1 MCSTLRV
8 LMYQEDEEEMAQ
20 VFGSAGKSAFSMS
33 DTRYQDLLSR
43 IALPMLSLLLL
54 IPVGYYLLTR
64 GHFFW
69 GVVVAGIYIVSIKS
83 LEAAGLKLKK
93 RITDADTGAK
103 AEQAVAE
110 ALQELPDDYYVFHDL
125 EFPGFNID
133 HVVLGPNGIF
143 LVETKSQKG
152 NITQNNDALLTNGR
166 KFFKDFLKQCWSQAY
181 SLRDHLG
188 KDRLGELSIK
198 PILCFARGFVEI
210 RGPVRGVAVLNVG
223 YLRPYIL
230 SQRGSFPAQAR
241 DQIIP
246 LLAAALSNP
255 AAQPSPM
262 VPQSQTGG
270 IVCPKCFHERTQ
282 NDDLHFSA
290 GECPKC
296 GVIYAR
302 AQTNTHETH
311 STAESTSTKKL
322 PPFVI
327 ALLPFLSMR
336 FPFNLLA
343 AAAMAKGKPITP
355 NFFWNILALK
365 LAACALAALLL
376 IGAYK
381 TMQATVCSIFSP
393 PQAQTKQP
401 SEKPIPNEQH
411 PIQAVAFPLTH
422 AVSSDNS
429 AQAITFVFKEDR
441 GQNVIL
447 LFFDNKAKTLA
458 LRACVRANEKLTT
471 TLPRTDLGYII
482 VTGEAWQGYEDLFG
496 PSSETKKALITLSS
510 QTKAGNVTPIQA
522 TSSMFVQKGV
532 QSPLPETKTWIKA
545 AFKNSGGFMKM

>member
-1 MCSTLRV
+1 MCSTFRV
-8 LMYQEDEEEMAQ
+8 LTNQEDEEEMAQ
-20 VFGSAGKSAFSMS
+20 VFGSAGKSVFSMG

-54 IPVGYYLLTR
+54 IPLGYYLLTR

-83 LEAAGLKLKK
+83 LEETGIKLKK
-93 RITDADTGAK
+93 RISDADTGAE
-103 AEQAVAE
+103 AEQAVAD

-133 HVVLGPNGIF
+133 HVVIGPNGIF

-152 NITQNNDALLTNGR
+152 NITQENDVLLRNGR
-166 KFFKDFLKQCWSQAY
+166 KFFKDFLNQCWSQTY

-188 KDRLGELSIK
+188 AERLGGQTIM
-198 PILCFARGFVEI
+198 PILCFSRGFIQI
-210 RGPVRGVAVLNVG
+210 RGLVRGVEVLNIRF
-223 YLRPYIL
+223 LRPYIL
-230 SQRGSFPAQAR
+230 SQRGSLPAQAR

-246 LLAAALSNP
+246 FLAAALSDQT
-255 AAQPSPM
+255 AQPSPM
-262 VPQSQTGG
+262 VPQSKTGG
-270 IVCPKCFHERTQ
+270 IVCPKCYYERTQ

-296 GVIYAR
+296 GVIYAHV
-302 AQTNTHETH
+302 QTNSPHD
-311 STAESTSTKKL
+311 STSAQAAAPKDLTRTL
-322 PPFVI
+322 Q
-327 ALLPFLSMR
+327 ALLSGQDSQHKQSPTKQIQWSAL
-336 FPFNLLA
+336 
-343 AAAMAKGKPITP
+343 T
-355 NFFWNILALK
+355 LK

-381 TMQATVCSIFSP
+381 TMQATVTSIFSP
-393 PQAQTKQP
+393 PQTQTKQAP
-401 SEKPIPNEQH
+401 EKPIPDEPNSVH
-411 PIQAVAFPLTH
+411 LATFPLTH

-429 AQAITFVFKEDR
+429 AKAITFVFEEDR

-471 TLPRTDLGYII
+471 TLPRVDLGYVI

-496 PSSETKKALITLSS
+496 PASESKKALITLSS
-510 QTKAGNVTPIQA
+510 QTKTGNVTSIQA
-522 TSSMFVQKGV
+522 TSSMFLQKGGP
-532 QSPLPETKTWIKA
+532 SPITEAKAWVKA
-545 AFKNSGGFMKM
+545 AFKRGGPS

>member
-1 MCSTLRV
+1 
-8 LMYQEDEEEMAQ
+8 MYQEDEEEMAQ

-246 LLAAALSNP
+246 LLAAALSDQ

-262 VPQSQTGG
+262 IPQSQFGG
-270 IVCPKCFHERTQ
+270 IVCPKCFHERTT

-302 AQTNTHETH
+302 VQTNSPHDSTSAQAAAPKSL
-311 STAESTSTKKL
+311 STAL
-322 PPFVI
+322 Q
-327 ALLPFLSMR
+327 ALLYGQNSQHKKSKTLQFQW
-336 FPFNLLA
+336 A
-343 AAAMAKGKPITP
+343 V
-355 NFFWNILALK
+355 LALK

-381 TMQATVCSIFSP
+381 TMQTTVAKIFSP
-393 PQAQTKQP
+393 PQTQTKQAP
-401 SEKPIPNEQH
+401 EKPIPNEQH

-429 AQAITFVFKEDR
+429 SKAITFVFEEDR

-471 TLPRTDLGYII
+471 TLPRVDLGYII
-482 VTGEAWQGYEDLFG
+482 VTGPGWQGYDELFG
-496 PSSETKKALITLSS
+496 PQSEAKKALITLSS
-510 QTKAGNVTPIQA
+510 QAKAGNVAPIRA
-522 TSSMFVQKGV
+522 SSSMFVQKGAP
-532 QSPLPETKTWIKA
+532 SSLPEAKAWVKGAFIKTGP
-545 AFKNSGGFMKM
+545 S

>member
-1 MCSTLRV
+1 MFSTSQVHML
-8 LMYQEDEEEMAQ
+8 QEGEEEMAQ
-20 VFGSAGKSAFSMS
+20 VFGSAGKSAFAMGNR
-33 DTRYQDLLSR
+33 RYQDLISR
-43 IALPMLSLLLL
+43 IALPMLSSLLL
-54 IPVGYYLLTR
+54 IPVAYYLLTH
-64 GHFFW
+64 GHLFW
-69 GVVVAGIYIVSIKS
+69 GIGVAVFYFVSIKS
-83 LEAAGLKLKK
+83 LEQAGLKLKQ
-93 RITDADTGAK
+93 RIFHADTGAK
-103 AEQAVAE
+103 AEQAIAE

-152 NITQNNDALLTNGR
+152 NITQENDALLRNGS
-166 KFFKDFLKQCWSQAY
+166 KFFKDFLKQCWGQTY

-188 KDRLGELSIK
+188 AERLEGLSIK
-198 PILCFARGFVEI
+198 PILCFSRGFVEI

-246 LLAAALSNP
+246 LLAAALSDQ

-270 IVCPKCFHERTQ
+270 IVCPKCFHERTK
-282 NDDLHFSA
+282 NDDLHFNA

-296 GVIYAR
+296 GVIYAHV
-302 AQTNTHETH
+302 QTNSPHD
-311 STAESTSTKKL
+311 STSAQAAAPKDLTRTL
-322 PPFVI
+322 Q
-327 ALLPFLSMR
+327 ALLSGQDSQHKKSPTQQIQWPAL
-336 FPFNLLA
+336 
-343 AAAMAKGKPITP
+343 T
-355 NFFWNILALK
+355 LK
-365 LAACALAALLL
+365 LAACTLAALLL

-381 TMQATVCSIFSP
+381 TMQATVSSIFSP
-393 PQAQTKQP
+393 PQTQTKQAP
-401 SEKPIPNEQH
+401 EKPIPNEQH

-429 AQAITFVFKEDR
+429 AKAITFIFEEDR

-471 TLPRTDLGYII
+471 TLPRVDLGYVI
-482 VTGEAWQGYEDLFG
+482 VTGQTWQGYEGLFG
-496 PSSETKKALITLSS
+496 RQSESKKALITLSS
-510 QTKAGNVTPIQA
+510 QTKTGNVTSIRA
-522 TSSMFVQKGV
+522 TSSMFIQKGV
-532 QSPLPETKTWIKA
+532 QSPLPEAKTWIKA
-545 AFKNSGGFMKM
+545 AFKNAGGFMKM

>member
-1 MCSTLRV
+1 
-8 LMYQEDEEEMAQ
+8 MAQ
-20 VFGSAGKSAFSMS
+20 VFGSAGKSAFSMG

-43 IALPMLSLLLL
+43 IALPMISLLLL
-54 IPVGYYLLTR
+54 IPLGYYLLTR

-69 GVVVAGIYIVSIKS
+69 AVGVAGIYVISIKS
-83 LEAAGLKLKK
+83 LEKAGLKLKK
-93 RITDADTGAK
+93 RISHADTGAK

-110 ALQELPDDYYVFHDL
+110 ALNELPDDYYVFHDL

-152 NITQNNDALLTNGR
+152 NITQENDVLLRNGR

-181 SLRDHLG
+181 SLRDHLNAE
-188 KDRLGELSIK
+188 RLRGLSIK
-198 PILCFARGFVEI
+198 PILCFSQGFVEI

-230 SQRGSFPAQAR
+230 SQRGSVSDQTR

-246 LLAAALSNP
+246 LLAAALSDQ
-255 AAQPSPM
+255 ATQPSSM
-262 VPQSQTGG
+262 VPQAKTGG
-270 IVCPKCFHERTQ
+270 IVCPKCFYERTK
-282 NDDLHFSA
+282 NDDLHFSS

-296 GVIYAR
+296 GVIYTR
-302 AQTNTHETH
+302 AQSDTPDTPPT
-311 STAESTSTKKL
+311 TQTTSTKDL
-322 PPFVI
+322 PPIVI
-327 ALLPFLSMR
+327 ALLPFLPKR
-336 FPFNLLA
+336 FPFTLLA
-343 AAAMAKGKPITP
+343 AVAMAKGKPTTP

-376 IGAYK
+376 IGAFK
-381 TMQATVCSIFSP
+381 TIQATVTSIFSP
-393 PQAQTKQP
+393 TQTQTKQAP
-401 SEKPIPNEQH
+401 EKPIPNEQI

-429 AQAITFVFKEDR
+429 AQAITFIFEEDR

-471 TLPRTDLGYII
+471 TLPRTDLGYVI
-482 VTGEAWQGYEDLFG
+482 VTGPAWQGYEELFG
-496 PSSETKKALITLSS
+496 PQSQTKKALITLSS
-510 QTKAGNVTPIQA
+510 QTKTGNVTSIRA
-522 TSSMFVQKGV
+522 TSSMFVEKGA
-532 QSPLPETKTWIKA
+532 QSPLPETKAWIKA
-545 AFKNSGGFMKM
+545 AFTNAGGFMKM

>member
-1 MCSTLRV
+1 
-8 LMYQEDEEEMAQ
+8 MAQ
-20 VFGSAGKSAFSMS
+20 VFGSAGKSAFAMGNS
-33 DTRYQDLLSR
+33 RYKDMFSR
-43 IALPMLSLLLL
+43 IALPLLSSLLL
-54 IPVGYYLLTR
+54 IPVACYLLTH
-64 GHFFW
+64 GYHFW
-69 GVVVAGIYIVSIKS
+69 GIGVAVFYFVSIKS
-83 LEAAGLKLKK
+83 IEQAGLKLKK
-93 RITDADTGAK
+93 RISDADTGAK
-103 AEQAVAE
+103 AEKAVAE

-152 NITQNNDALLTNGR
+152 NITQENDVLLRNGR
-166 KFFKDFLKQCWSQAY
+166 KFFKDFLNQCWSQTY

-188 KDRLGELSIK
+188 AERLGGQTIM
-198 PILCFARGFVEI
+198 PILCFSRGFVQI
-210 RGPVRGVAVLNVG
+210 RGRVKGVEVLNIRF
-223 YLRPYIL
+223 LRPYIL
-230 SQRGSFPAQAR
+230 SQRGSLPTQAR

-255 AAQPSPM
+255 AAHPSQLIQ
-262 VPQSQTGG
+262 QSQAAG

-296 GVIYAR
+296 GVIYAHVQTNPLHDTHS
-302 AQTNTHETH
+302 AQTSDPTGLAAT
-311 STAESTSTKKL
+311 L
-322 PPFVI
+322 Q
-327 ALLPFLSMR
+327 ALLSGQNSQHKKSATQQIQWPV
-336 FPFNLLA
+336 
-343 AAAMAKGKPITP
+343 
-355 NFFWNILALK
+355 LALK
-365 LAACALAALLL
+365 FAACAMAALLL

-381 TMQATVCSIFSP
+381 TMQATVTSIFSP
-393 PQAQTKQP
+393 KQTQTKQAP
-401 SEKPIPNEQH
+401 ARPIPNEQH

-429 AQAITFVFKEDR
+429 AKAITFVFEEDQ

-471 TLPRTDLGYII
+471 TLPRSDLGYII
-482 VTGEAWQGYEDLFG
+482 VTGPAWQGYDELFG
-496 PSSETKKALITLSS
+496 PGSEAKKALIALSS
-510 QTKAGNVTPIQA
+510 QTKAGNVTSIQA

-532 QSPLPETKTWIKA
+532 QSPLTETKAWIKA
-545 AFKNSGGFMKM
+545 AFKNASGFMKM

>member
-1 MCSTLRV
+1 ML
-8 LMYQEDEEEMAQ
+8 QEGEEEMAQ
-20 VFGSAGKSAFSMS
+20 VFGSAGKSAFAMGNS
-33 DTRYQDLLSR
+33 RYKDMLSR
-43 IALPMLSLLLL
+43 IAPPMLSSLLL
-54 IPVGYYLLTR
+54 IPIAYYLLTH
-64 GHFFW
+64 GHLNW
-69 GVVVAGIYIVSIKS
+69 GLGVAVFYFVSIKS
-83 LEAAGLKLKK
+83 LEQAGLKLKK
-93 RITDADTGAK
+93 RISDADTGAE

-152 NITQNNDALLTNGR
+152 KITQEHDVLLRNGR
-166 KFFKDFLKQCWSQAY
+166 KFFKDFLNQCWSQTY

-188 KDRLGELSIK
+188 VERLGGQTIM
-198 PILCFARGFVEI
+198 PILCFSRGFVQI
-210 RGPVRGVAVLNVG
+210 RGLVRGVEVLNIRF
-223 YLRPYIL
+223 LRPYIL
-230 SQRGSFPAQAR
+230 SQRGSLPTQAR

-262 VPQSQTGG
+262 VPQSKTGG

-322 PPFVI
+322 SPFVM
-327 ALLPFLSMR
+327 ALLPFLPMR
-336 FPFNLLA
+336 FPFTLLA
-343 AAAMAKGKPITP
+343 AVAMAKGKQITP

-376 IGAYK
+376 IGAFK
-381 TMQATVCSIFSP
+381 TMQATVTSIFSP
-393 PQAQTKQP
+393 PQTQTKQAP
-401 SEKPIPNEQH
+401 KIPAPTNPH
-411 PIQAVAFPLTH
+411 PIHPVAFPLTH

-429 AQAITFVFKEDR
+429 AAAITFIFEEDR

-471 TLPRTDLGYII
+471 TLPRVDLGYVI
-482 VTGEAWQGYEDLFG
+482 VTGPVWQGYEELFG
-496 PSSETKKALITLSS
+496 PQSEAKKALITLSS
-510 QTKAGNVTPIQA
+510 QTKTGNVTSIRA
-522 TSSMFVQKGV
+522 TSNLFLQNGTPSAQAEVR
-532 QSPLPETKTWIKA
+532 SWINA
-545 AFKNSGGFMKM
+545 AFKKSGFLKI

>member
-1 MCSTLRV
+1 MCSTFRV
-8 LMYQEDEEEMAQ
+8 LMYQEGEEEMAQ
-20 VFGSAGKSAFSMS
+20 VFGSAGKSAFAMGNS
-33 DTRYQDLLSR
+33 RYKDMLSR
-43 IALPMLSLLLL
+43 IALPMLSSLLL
-54 IPVGYYLLTR
+54 IPIAYYLLTH
-64 GHFFW
+64 GHLNW
-69 GVVVAGIYIVSIKS
+69 GLGVAVFYFVSIKS
-83 LEAAGLKLKK
+83 LEQAGLKLKK
-93 RITDADTGAK
+93 RISHADTGAK

-152 NITQNNDALLTNGR
+152 KITQEHDVLLRNGR
-166 KFFKDFLKQCWSQAY
+166 KFFKDFLNQCWSQTY

-188 KDRLGELSIK
+188 AERLGGLSVK
-198 PILCFARGFVEI
+198 PILCFSRGFVEI
-210 RGPVRGVAVLNVG
+210 RGPVRGTQVLNIRF
-223 YLRPYIL
+223 LRPYIL
-230 SQRGSFPAQAR
+230 SQRGSLPTQAR

-311 STAESTSTKKL
+311 STAESSSTKKL
-322 PPFVI
+322 PQFVI
-327 ALLPFLSMR
+327 ALLPFLPMR
-336 FPFNLLA
+336 FPFTLLA
-343 AAAMAKGKPITP
+343 AVAMAKGKPITP

-381 TMQATVCSIFSP
+381 TMQATVTSIFSL
-393 PQAQTKQP
+393 PQTQTKQAP
-401 SEKPIPNEQH
+401 EKPIPAEQH

-429 AQAITFVFKEDR
+429 AQAITFVFEEDQ

-447 LFFDNKAKTLA
+447 LFFDTKAKTLA

-482 VTGEAWQGYEDLFG
+482 VTGPAWQGYEDLFG
-496 PSSETKKALITLSS
+496 PTSEAKKALITLSS
-510 QTKAGNVTPIQA
+510 QTKTGNVAPIRA

-532 QSPLPETKTWIKA
+532 QSPLPETKAWIKA
-545 AFKNSGGFMKM
+545 AFKNAGGFMKM

>member
-1 MCSTLRV
+1 
-8 LMYQEDEEEMAQ
+8 MAQ
-20 VFGSAGKSAFSMS
+20 VFGSAGKSAFSMG

-69 GVVVAGIYIVSIKS
+69 GVGVAFFYVVSIKS
-83 LEAAGLKLKK
+83 LEEAGLKLKK
-93 RITDADTGAK
+93 RISHADTGAK

-152 NITQNNDALLTNGR
+152 NITQENDVLLRNGR
-166 KFFKDFLKQCWSQAY
+166 KFFKNFLNQCWSQTY

-188 KDRLGELSIK
+188 AERLGGQTIM
-198 PILCFARGFVEI
+198 PILCFSRGFVQI
-210 RGPVRGVAVLNVG
+210 RGLVRGVEVLNIRF
-223 YLRPYIL
+223 LRPYIL
-230 SQRGSFPAQAR
+230 SQRGSLPTQAR

-255 AAQPSPM
+255 AAQPSPR
-262 VPQSQTGG
+262 VPQSKTGG

-302 AQTNTHETH
+302 AQSDTPDTPPT
-311 STAESTSTKKL
+311 TQTTSTKDL
-322 PPFVI
+322 PPIVI
-327 ALLPFLSMR
+327 ALLPFLPKR
-336 FPFNLLA
+336 FPFTLLA
-343 AAAMAKGKPITP
+343 AVAMAKGKPTTP

-381 TMQATVCSIFSP
+381 TMQATVTSIFNP
-393 PQAQTKQP
+393 PQTQTMQTP
-401 SEKPIPNEQH
+401 EKPIPNEQH

-429 AQAITFVFKEDR
+429 ARAITFVFEEDQ

-458 LRACVRANEKLTT
+458 LRACVRAYEKLTT
-471 TLPRTDLGYII
+471 TLPRVDLGYVI
-482 VTGEAWQGYEDLFG
+482 VTGQVWQGYEDLFG
-496 PSSETKKALITLSS
+496 PASEAKKALITLSS
-510 QTKAGNVTPIQA
+510 QTKAGNVTSIRA

-532 QSPLPETKTWIKA
+532 QSPLPETKAWVRA
-545 AFKNSGGFMKM
+545 AVKNAGGYMKM

>member
-1 MCSTLRV
+1 
-8 LMYQEDEEEMAQ
+8 MYQEGEEEMAQ
-20 VFGSAGKSAFSMS
+20 VFGSAGKSAFVMGNS
-33 DTRYQDLLSR
+33 RYKDMLFR
-43 IALPMLSLLLL
+43 IALPMISSLLL
-54 IPVGYYLLTR
+54 IPVAYYLLTH
-64 GHFFW
+64 GYLYW
-69 GVVVAGIYIVSIKS
+69 GLGVAVFYFVSIKS
-83 LEAAGLKLKK
+83 LEQAGLKLKK
-93 RITDADTGAK
+93 RISDADTGAK
-103 AEQAVAE
+103 AEQVVAE

-152 NITQNNDALLTNGR
+152 NITQENDVLLRNGR
-166 KFFKDFLKQCWSQAY
+166 KFFKDFLNQCWSQTY

-188 KDRLGELSIK
+188 AERLGGQTIM
-198 PILCFARGFVEI
+198 PILCFSRGFIQI
-210 RGPVRGVAVLNVG
+210 RGLVRGVEVLNIRF
-223 YLRPYIL
+223 LRPYIL
-230 SQRGSFPAQAR
+230 SQRGSLPAQAR

-246 LLAAALSNP
+246 FLAAALSDQT
-255 AAQPSPM
+255 AQPSPM
-262 VPQSQTGG
+262 VPQSKTGG
-270 IVCPKCFHERTQ
+270 IVCPKCYHERTQ

-311 STAESTSTKKL
+311 PSAESTSTKKL

-327 ALLPFLSMR
+327 ALLPFLPMR
-336 FPFNLLA
+336 FPFTLLA
-343 AAAMAKGKPITP
+343 AVAMAKGKPITP

-365 LAACALAALLL
+365 LAACAMAALLL

-381 TMQATVCSIFSP
+381 TMQATVTSIFSP
-393 PQAQTKQP
+393 PQTQTKQAP
-401 SEKPIPNEQH
+401 EKPIPAEQH

-429 AQAITFVFKEDR
+429 AQAITFVFEEDQ

-447 LFFDNKAKTLA
+447 LFFDTKAKTLA

-482 VTGEAWQGYEDLFG
+482 VTGPAWQGYEDLFG
-496 PSSETKKALITLSS
+496 PTSEAKKALIALSS
-510 QTKAGNVTPIQA
+510 QTKTGNVAPIRA
-522 TSSMFVQKGV
+522 TSSMFVQKGA
-532 QSPLPETKTWIKA
+532 QSPLPETKAWIKA
-545 AFKNSGGFMKM
+545 AFKNAGGFMKM

>member
-8 LMYQEDEEEMAQ
+8 LMNQEGSEGMAQ
-20 VFGSAGKSAFSMS
+20 VFGSAGKSAFAMGNS
-33 DTRYQDLLSR
+33 RYKDMLSR
-43 IALPMLSLLLL
+43 IALPMLSSLLL
-54 IPVGYYLLTR
+54 IPFAYYLLTH
-64 GHFFW
+64 GHLYW
-69 GVVVAGIYIVSIKS
+69 GVGVAFFYVVSIKS
-83 LEAAGLKLKK
+83 LEEAGLKLKK
-93 RITDADTGAK
+93 RISHADTGAK

-110 ALQELPDDYYVFHDL
+110 ALNELPDDYFVFHDL

-143 LVETKSQKG
+143 LVETKSQTG
-152 NITQNNDALLTNGR
+152 NITQEHDVLLRNGR
-166 KFFKDFLKQCWSQAY
+166 KFFKDFLKQCWSQTY
-181 SLRDHLG
+181 SLRDHLNAE
-188 KDRLGELSIK
+188 RLRGLSIK
-198 PILCFARGFVEI
+198 PILCFSRGFVEI

-230 SQRGSFPAQAR
+230 SQRGSSPAQAR

-262 VPQSQTGG
+262 VPQSKTGG
-270 IVCPKCFHERTQ
+270 IVCPKCFHERTK

-311 STAESTSTKKL
+311 SSAETTSTKKL
-322 PPFVI
+322 PSFVT

-381 TMQATVCSIFSP
+381 TMQATVTSIFNP
-393 PQAQTKQP
+393 TQTQTKQP
-401 SEKPIPNEQH
+401 PEKPLPNEQH
-411 PIQAVAFPLTH
+411 PIQAVSFPMTH

-429 AQAITFVFKEDR
+429 AQAITFIFQEDR

-471 TLPRTDLGYII
+471 TLPRVDLGYII
-482 VTGEAWQGYEDLFG
+482 VTGPAWQGYEDLFG
-496 PSSETKKALITLSS
+496 PSSEAKKALIPLSS

-532 QSPLPETKTWIKA
+532 QSPLPETKAWVKA
-545 AFKNSGGFMKM
+545 AFKNAGGFMKM

>member
-1 MCSTLRV
+1 
-8 LMYQEDEEEMAQ
+8 MAQ
-20 VFGSAGKSAFSMS
+20 VFGSAGKSAFAMG
-33 DTRYQDLLSR
+33 DTRYKDLISR
-43 IALPMLSLLLL
+43 IVLPMLSFLLL
-54 IPVGYYLLTR
+54 IPVGYYLFTR
-64 GHFFW
+64 GHFVW
-69 GVVVAGIYIVSIKS
+69 GALVAITYVFCIKS
-83 LEAAGLKLKK
+83 LEEAGLKLKK
-93 RITDADTGAK
+93 RVTDADTGAK

-110 ALQELPDDYYVFHDL
+110 ALESLPDDYYVFHDL

-152 NITQNNDALLTNGR
+152 NITQEHDVLLRNGR
-166 KFFKDFLKQCWSQAY
+166 KFFKDFLKQCWRQTY

-188 KDRLGELSIK
+188 AEKLRGLSIK
-198 PILCFARGFVEI
+198 PILCFAQGFVEI
-210 RGPVRGVAVLNVG
+210 RGPVRGVDVLNVG
-223 YLRPYIL
+223 FLRPHIL
-230 SQRGSFPAQAR
+230 SQRGCVPIQTR

-246 LLAAALSNP
+246 LLAAAVSNQT
-255 AAQPSPM
+255 AQPSPV

-296 GVIYAR
+296 GAIYAR
-302 AQTNTHETH
+302 AQTNTHESH
-311 STAESTSTKKL
+311 PSAETTKTKKL

-327 ALLPFLSMR
+327 ALLPFLPMR
-336 FPFNLLA
+336 FPFTLLA
-343 AAAMAKGKPITP
+343 AVAMAKGKPTTP
-355 NFFWNILALK
+355 NFFWNILTLK

-381 TMQATVCSIFSP
+381 TMQATVTSIFSP
-393 PQAQTKQP
+393 PQTQTKQAT
-401 SEKPIPNEQH
+401 EKPIPAEQQ

-429 AQAITFVFKEDR
+429 AKAITFVFEEDR
-441 GQNVIL
+441 GENVIL

-482 VTGEAWQGYEDLFG
+482 VTGPVWQGYEKLFG
-496 PSSETKKALITLSS
+496 PQSEAKKALITLSS
-510 QTKAGNVTPIQA
+510 QTKTGNVTSIRA
-522 TSSMFVQKGV
+522 TSNLFLQNGTPSAQADVH
-532 QSPLPETKTWIKA
+532 SWINA
-545 AFKNSGGFMKM
+545 AFKKSGFLKI

>member
-1 MCSTLRV
+1 M
-8 LMYQEDEEEMAQ
+8 
-20 VFGSAGKSAFSMS
+20 
-33 DTRYQDLLSR
+33 LSR

-64 GHFFW
+64 GHLVW
-69 GVVVAGIYIVSIKS
+69 GGLVAIFYVVSIKT
-83 LEAAGLKLKK
+83 LENAGLKLKK
-93 RITDADTGAK
+93 RISDADTGAK

-110 ALQELPDDYYVFHDL
+110 ALQELPDDYHVFHDL

-152 NITQNNDALLTNGR
+152 NITQEHDVLLRNGR
-166 KFFKDFLKQCWSQAY
+166 KFFKDFLKQCWSQTY
-181 SLRDHLG
+181 SLRDHLNAE
-188 KDRLGELSIK
+188 RLRGLTIK
-198 PILCFARGFVEI
+198 PILCFSQGFVEI
-210 RGPVRGVAVLNVG
+210 RGPVKGVTVLNAS
-223 YLRPYIL
+223 YLRPFIL
-230 SQRGSFPAQAR
+230 SQHGSVPDQSR

-246 LLAAALSNP
+246 LLAKAVSNQT
-255 AAQPSPM
+255 AQPSPM
-262 VPQSQTGG
+262 GQQSQTGG

-296 GVIYAR
+296 GVIYAHVQR
-302 AQTNTHETH
+302 NSLHDTTT
-311 STAESTSTKKL
+311 T
-322 PPFVI
+322 
-327 ALLPFLSMR
+327 R
-336 FPFNLLA
+336 A
-343 AAAMAKGKPITP
+343 AAPKDFTRALQVLLSGQNSQHKQSPIRQIQWTA
-355 NFFWNILALK
+355 LTLK

-381 TMQATVCSIFSP
+381 TMQATVTSIFTPS
-393 PQAQTKQP
+393 QTIQTP
-401 SEKPIPNEQH
+401 EKPT
-411 PIQAVAFPLTH
+411 PIQPAAFPLTH

-429 AQAITFVFKEDR
+429 AQAITFIFEEDR

-471 TLPRTDLGYII
+471 TLPRTDLGYVI
-482 VTGEAWQGYEDLFG
+482 VTGQAWQGYEDLFG
-496 PSSETKKALITLSS
+496 PHSESKKALITLSS
-510 QTKAGNVTPIQA
+510 QTKAGNVTSIRT

-532 QSPLPETKTWIKA
+532 PSPLPEAKAWVKA
-545 AFKNSGGFMKM
+545 ARSGPGNLHKPLGGNFASPDTFKRN

>member
-1 MCSTLRV
+1 
-8 LMYQEDEEEMAQ
+8 MAQ
-20 VFGSAGKSAFSMS
+20 LYGLAGKSAFAMGNS
-33 DTRYQDLLSR
+33 RYKDMLSR
-43 IALPMLSLLLL
+43 IALPMLSSLLL
-54 IPVGYYLLTR
+54 IPVAYYLLTH
-64 GHFFW
+64 GYLYW
-69 GVVVAGIYIVSIKS
+69 GLGVAVFYFVSIKS
-83 LEAAGLKLKK
+83 LEQAGLKLKK
-93 RITDADTGAK
+93 RISDADTGAK

-110 ALQELPDDYYVFHDL
+110 ALQELPDDYHVFHDL

-152 NITQNNDALLTNGR
+152 NITQENDVLLRNGR
-166 KFFKDFLKQCWSQAY
+166 KFFKDFLNQCWSQTY

-188 KDRLGELSIK
+188 AERLGGLSIK
-198 PILCFARGFVEI
+198 PILCFSRGFVEI
-210 RGPVRGVAVLNVG
+210 RGPVKGVEVLNIR
-223 YLRPYIL
+223 YLRPFIL
-230 SQRGSFPAQAR
+230 SQRGSLPAQAR

-246 LLAAALSNP
+246 LLAAALSDQ

-302 AQTNTHETH
+302 AHTNTHETH
-311 STAESTSTKKL
+311 PSAETASNKKL
-322 PPFVI
+322 PPIVI
-327 ALLPFLSMR
+327 ALLPFLPRR
-336 FPFNLLA
+336 FPFTLLA
-343 AAAMAKGKPITP
+343 AVAMAKGKQTTP
-355 NFFWNILALK
+355 NFLWNILALK

-381 TMQATVCSIFSP
+381 TMQATVTSIFNP
-393 PQAQTKQP
+393 PQTQTKQAP
-401 SEKPIPNEQH
+401 EKPIPNKQH

-429 AQAITFVFKEDR
+429 AQAITFIFEEDR

-458 LRACVRANEKLTT
+458 LRACVRPNEKLTT
-471 TLPRTDLGYII
+471 TLPRTDLGYVI
-482 VTGEAWQGYEDLFG
+482 VTGPVWQGYEELFG
-496 PSSETKKALITLSS
+496 PQSESKKALITLSS
-510 QTKAGNVTPIQA
+510 QTKTGNVTPIRA
-522 TSSMFVQKGV
+522 TSSMFVQKGA
-532 QSPLPETKTWIKA
+532 QSPLPETRVWVKA
-545 AFKNSGGFMKM
+545 AFKNAGGFMKM

>member
-1 MCSTLRV
+1 
-8 LMYQEDEEEMAQ
+8 MAQ
-20 VFGSAGKSAFSMS
+20 VFGSAGKSAFSMG

-54 IPVGYYLLTR
+54 IPVGYYLMTR

-69 GVVVAGIYIVSIKS
+69 GIGVALFYVISIKS
-83 LEAAGLKLKK
+83 HEQAGFKLKK
-93 RITDADTGAK
+93 RISHADTGAK

-110 ALQELPDDYYVFHDL
+110 ALQELSDDYYVFHDL

-133 HVVLGPNGIF
+133 HVILGPNGIF

-152 NITQNNDALLTNGR
+152 NITQENDVLLRNGR

-181 SLRDHLG
+181 SLRDHLNAE
-188 KDRLGELSIK
+188 RLRGLSIK
-198 PILCFARGFVEI
+198 PILCFSRGFVEI
-210 RGPVRGVAVLNVG
+210 RGPVKGVEILNIR

-230 SQRGSFPAQAR
+230 SQRGSLPDQAM

-246 LLAAALSNP
+246 LLAAALSDQ
-255 AAQPSPM
+255 ATQPSPM

-296 GVIYAR
+296 GVIYAHV
-302 AQTNTHETH
+302 QTNSAHH
-311 STAESTSTKKL
+311 STSAEAATPKDLTTTL
-322 PPFVI
+322 Q
-327 ALLPFLSMR
+327 ALLSSQDSRLKQSSTQQIQWTA
-336 FPFNLLA
+336 L
-343 AAAMAKGKPITP
+343 T
-355 NFFWNILALK
+355 LK
-365 LAACALAALLL
+365 LAACALAAILLT
-376 IGAYK
+376 GAYK
-381 TMQATVCSIFSP
+381 TMRATVTSIFSP
-393 PQAQTKQP
+393 PQTQTKQAP
-401 SEKPIPNEQH
+401 EKPIPNEQL

-429 AQAITFVFKEDR
+429 ANAITFVFEEDR

-458 LRACVRANEKLTT
+458 LWACVRANEKLTT
-471 TLPRTDLGYII
+471 TLPRVDLSYAI
-482 VTGEAWQGYEDLFG
+482 VTGQVWQGYEDLFG
-496 PSSETKKALITLSS
+496 PASEAKKALITLSS
-510 QTKAGNVTPIQA
+510 QTKAGNVTSIRA

-532 QSPLPETKTWIKA
+532 QSPLPETKAWVKA
-545 AFKNSGGFMKM
+545 AFKNAGGFMKM